1 MTIFFYHVSLAL
13 FPLAF
18 LSAYLGGRRF
28 ISASFLPA
36 LFGAAFGALCFS
48 AFARSANADTG
59 KIVFDALALLALLA
73 LLFAFRL
80 KRFYLTA
87 AVIFALGCAYG
98 FEYRFIGMNF
108 KIFSGE
114 LLDSFSLT
122 NLFMAVLGALALILF
137 YFIYRSAL
145 ARASR
150 GAKLVSFALAWV
162 FAFIAKI
169 GFLGLDLR
177 QADAP
182 KALAAK
188 GFEGLSNAIG
198 SSEFLSIIA
207 KIIHY
212 NNSYL
217 TLALCLIATL
227 IALLTAFR
235 APSRVPREAD
245 IIKFREVK
253 AGRFAIFRDFSL
265 ILSLGIL
272 ISFLGLYY
280 ILVASKPP
288 TIDEPK
294 IIEPQGAEFIIDA
307 NIVKDGKLHR
317 FAYVTDDGHKV
328 RFFLLNRFTDKF
340 APVAVFDACSICGD
354 MGYIKKGD
362 ELICIACNVRIFL
375 PSVGK
380 LGGCNPI
387 PLDYKL
393 EGQNIVIALKTIE
406 DGASYFS
413 EIVDKKVIDPV
424 SRKEILNTSK
434 FSYLYYGRTY
444 FFESEANANAFTA
457 HPERYVDENGTLKEL
472 K

>member
-1 MTIFFYHVSLAL
+1 
-13 FPLAF
+13 
-18 LSAYLGGRRF
+18 
-28 ISASFLPA
+28 
-36 LFGAAFGALCFS
+36 
-48 AFARSANADTG
+48 
-59 KIVFDALALLALLA
+59 
-73 LLFAFRL
+73 
-80 KRFYLTA
+80 
-87 AVIFALGCAYG
+87 
-98 FEYRFIGMNF
+98 
-108 KIFSGE
+108 
-114 LLDSFSLT
+114 
-122 NLFMAVLGALALILF
+122 
-137 YFIYRSAL
+137 
-145 ARASR
+145 
-150 GAKLVSFALAWV
+150 
-162 FAFIAKI
+162 
-169 GFLGLDLR
+169 
-177 QADAP
+177 
-182 KALAAK
+182 
-188 GFEGLSNAIG
+188 
-198 SSEFLSIIA
+198 
-207 KIIHY
+207 

-217 TLALCLIATL
+217 TLALCLIAAL
-227 IALLTAFR
+227 VALLTVLR
-235 APSRVPREAD
+235 APRRVPREAD

-265 ILSLGIL
+265 ILSLGAL

-280 ILVASKPP
+280 ILIASRPP
-288 TIDEPK
+288 AIDEPK
-294 IIEPQGAEFIIDA
+294 IIEPQGTEFVIDA

-380 LGGCNPI
+380 LGGCNPL
-387 PLDYKL
+387 PLDYKFD
-393 EGQNIVIALKTIE
+393 GQNITIALKTIE

-444 FFESEANANAFTA
+444 FFESKENEDAFTA
-457 HPERYVDENGTLKEL
+457 HPERYVDFNGTPKEL